1 MESLDQIRGSV
12 KWVFAATA
20 PANLAGLDCQAK
32 RRVFGTFRAI
42 WALKSAMKPALKSA
56 LFATLL
62 VGGAL
67 LATAPVH
74 AMPEAKLVD
83 ASAKN
88 LVRAPEFPAGLTW
101 LNSDKP
107 LSVKGLRGKVVL
119 LDFWTYGCINCLHI
133 IPDLK
138 KLEAKYPNE
147 LVVIGVH
154 SAKFATESDAGNL
167 RQAVMRYGLEHPVVS
182 DKDMRIWNEYAV
194 RAWPTQVLIDPDGRI
209 VGQVA
214 GEGNYDVL
222 DENIAKTIAA
232 FGTKVDKTPL
242 KIALER
248 SKVAPTPLYFPGKV
262 AAKNG
267 RVVVSDSSH
276 NRLVVTDKA
285 GKVEATIG
293 SGEAGFKDGT
303 LANAQFFNP
312 QGIAIDG
319 DVLYVADTNNHAIRR
334 VDLNAKTV
342 TTIAGTGAQAAYRA
356 SGGVGTKADLS
367 SPWDV
372 LKMGETLYI
381 AMAGPHQ
388 IWRLDLGSKKVDVYA
403 GSGAEARRDG
413 TLGDAAFAQPSGL
426 ATDGKSLFVA
436 DSEISAIRAINF
448 ASGQVTTLAG
458 GDLFDFGDKDGR
470 GDAVRLQHPLG
481 VDYHDGAL
489 YLTDTYNSKIK
500 KLNPQ
505 TGEVTTVF
513 GGANQL
519 DEPGG
524 LAFDGATLYVAD
536 TNNSALK
543 VVDLATNSATS
554 IQLTGLS
561 APKLGALPEPV
572 AVKAGT
578 QILAPGATINLVF
591 TPILPVGY
599 HLNYEAPMK
608 IELSTTGAGVT
619 SSVAKLRGKDVKLTT
634 TVPLKADKTGKGTI
648 EVNAVI
654 AYCNDGD
661 GAVCKIDSVK
671 RSIPFE
677 IRAGGAKEIRV
688 AATLK

>member
-1 MESLDQIRGSV
+1 MSKLL
-12 KWVFAATA
+12 KTTA
-20 PANLAGLDCQAK
+20 
-32 RRVFGTFRAI
+32 I
-42 WALKSAMKPALKSA
+42 
-56 LFATLL
+56 TLL
-62 VGGAL
+62 IGGAL
-67 LATAPVH
+67 VATKPIH
-74 AMPEAKLVD
+74 AMPEALLID
-83 ASAKN
+83 APAQKN

-107 LSVKGLRGKVVL
+107 LSIKGLRGKVVL

-194 RAWPTQVLIDPDGRI
+194 RAWPTQVLIDPEGRVI
-209 VGQVA
+209 GSVA

-222 DENIAKTIAA
+222 DENIAKTIQA
-232 FGTKVDKTPL
+232 FGNRVDRTPL
-242 KIALER
+242 KMALER

-262 AAKNG
+262 AAQNG
-267 RVVVSDSSH
+267 RVVVADSSH
-276 NRLVVTDKA
+276 NRLVVSDKNGEVKA
-285 GKVEATIG
+285 IIG
-293 SGEAGFKDGT
+293 SGEAGLKDGDFKT
-303 LANAQFFNP
+303 AQFFNP

-319 DVLYVADTNNHAIRR
+319 DILYIADTNNHALRR
-334 VDLNAKTV
+334 IDLKAKTV
-342 TTIAGTGAQAAYRA
+342 TTIAGTGKQAPYRA
-356 SGGVGTKADLS
+356 SGGMGTNAALS

-372 LKMGETLYI
+372 LKMGDTIYI

-388 IWRLDLGSKKVDVYA
+388 IWRMDLASKKVDVFA
-403 GSGAEARRDG
+403 GSGAEARVDG
-413 TLGDAAFAQPSGL
+413 PLKNAAFAQPSGL
-426 ATDGKSLFVA
+426 ASDGKSLFVA
-436 DSEISAIRAINF
+436 DSEISAIRAIDF

-481 VDYHDGAL
+481 VDFHDGAL

-500 KLNPQ
+500 RLNPQ
-505 TGEVTTVF
+505 TGEVVTVF
-513 GGANQL
+513 GGQGQL

-524 LAFDGATLYVAD
+524 LAFDNGTLYVAD
-536 TNNSALK
+536 TNDSAIK
-543 VVDLATNSATS
+543 TVDLTAKSATP
-554 IQLTGLS
+554 LKFVGLS
-561 APKLGALPEPV
+561 APRLGALPEQI

-578 QILAPGATINLVF
+578 QILAPGATVNLIF
-591 TPILPVGY
+591 TPQIPKGY

-634 TVPLKADKTGKGTI
+634 MVPLKVAASGTGTI

-671 RSIPFE
+671 QSIPFE
-677 IRAGGAKEIRV
+677 IRAGGAKEV
-688 AATLK
+688 KVTATLK

>member
-1 MESLDQIRGSV
+1 MI
-12 KWVFAATA
+12 
-20 PANLAGLDCQAK
+20 
-32 RRVFGTFRAI
+32 
-42 WALKSAMKPALKSA
+42 
-56 LFATLL
+56 

-67 LATAPVH
+67 LATQPTF
-74 AMPEAKLVD
+74 AMPEATLIQ
-83 ASAKN
+83 APAQRN
-88 LVRAPEFPAGLTW
+88 LVRAPEFPSGLTW
-101 LNSDKP
+101 LNTDKP
-107 LSVKGLRGKVVL
+107 LSIKGLRGKVVL

-138 KLEAKYPNE
+138 KLEAKYPDE

-182 DKDMRIWNEYAV
+182 DQDMRIWQEYAV

-222 DENIAKTIAA
+222 DENIARTIKE
-232 FGTKVDKTPL
+232 FGPRVDKTPIA
-242 KIALER
+242 IALER

-267 RVVVSDSSH
+267 RVVVADSSH
-276 NRLVVTDKA
+276 NRLVVSDKS
-285 GKVEATIG
+285 GQVEAVIG
-293 SGEAGFKDGT
+293 SGEAGLKDGDF
-303 LANAQFFNP
+303 AGAQFFNP

-319 DVLYVADTNNHAIRR
+319 DILYVADTNNHAIRR
-334 VDLNAKTV
+334 VDLGAKTV
-342 TTIAGTGAQAAYRA
+342 TTIAGTGGQAPYRA
-356 SGGVGTKADLS
+356 SGGVGTKAALS

-372 LKMGETLYI
+372 LKMGDTLYM

-388 IWRLDLGSKKVDVYA
+388 IWRMDLGTQKVDVFA

-413 TLGDAAFAQPSGL
+413 PRLDAAFAQPSGL
-426 ATDGKSLFVA
+426 ASDGKSLFVA
-436 DSEISAIRAINF
+436 DSEISAIRAIDLK
-448 ASGQVTTLAG
+448 SGAVTTLAG
-458 GDLFDFGDKDGR
+458 GDLFDFGDRDGR

-481 VDYHDGAL
+481 VDFHNGAL

-500 KLNPQ
+500 RLNPQ
-505 TGEVTTVF
+505 TGEVVTVF
-513 GGANQL
+513 GGADQL

-524 LAFDGATLYVAD
+524 LAFDGGTLYVAD
-536 TNNSALK
+536 TNGSAIK
-543 VVDLATNSATS
+543 TVDLASKKATPLKL
-554 IQLTGLS
+554 IGLS
-561 APKLGALPEPV
+561 APKLGALPEQV
-572 AVKAGT
+572 AAKAGT
-578 QILAPGATINLVF
+578 QILAPGAPVNLVF
-591 TPILPVGY
+591 VPTLPKGF
-599 HLNYEAPMK
+599 HLNYKAPMK

-619 SSVAKLRGKDVKLTT
+619 PSVAKLRGKDVKPTT
-634 TVPLKADKTGKGTI
+634 TIPLAVAKSGKGTI

-671 RSIPFE
+671 QSIPFE
-677 IRAGGAKEIRV
+677 IRAGGAREIRV
-688 AATLK
+688 SATLK

>member
-1 MESLDQIRGSV
+1 MPEVSPV
-12 KWVFAATA
+12 AA
-20 PANLAGLDCQAK
+20 PAQ
-32 RRVFGTFRAI
+32 
-42 WALKSAMKPALKSA
+42 
-56 LFATLL
+56 
-62 VGGAL
+62 
-67 LATAPVH
+67 
-74 AMPEAKLVD
+74 
-83 ASAKN
+83 KN

-101 LNSDKP
+101 LNTDKP
-107 LSVKGLRGKVVL
+107 LSIKGLRGKVVL

-154 SAKFATESDAGNL
+154 SAKFATEGDAGNL

-182 DKDMRIWNEYAV
+182 DKELRIWNEYAV

-222 DENIAKTIAA
+222 DNNIARTIQE
-232 FGTKVDKTPL
+232 FGNRLDRTPL
-242 KIALER
+242 KVALER

-262 AAKNG
+262 AAENG
-267 RVVVSDSSH
+267 RVVVADSSH
-276 NRLVVTDKA
+276 NRLVVADKS
-285 GKVEATIG
+285 GNVTATIG
-293 SGEAGFKDGT
+293 SGEAGLKDGDF
-303 LANAQFFNP
+303 ANAQFFNP
-312 QGIAIDG
+312 QGVAIDG
-319 DVLYVADTNNHAIRR
+319 DVLYIADTNNHAIRR

-342 TTIAGTGAQAAYRA
+342 TTLAGTGQQAEYRA

-372 LKMGETLYI
+372 LKMGDTLYI

-388 IWRLDLGSKKVDVYA
+388 IWRMDLKTQKVDVYA

-413 TLGDAAFAQPSGL
+413 SLREAAFAQPSGL

-481 VDYHDGAL
+481 VDFHDGAL

-500 KLNPQ
+500 RLNPQ
-505 TGEVTTVF
+505 TGEVVTVF
-513 GGANQL
+513 GGQGQL

-524 LAFDGATLYVAD
+524 LAFDGDTLYVAD
-536 TNNSALK
+536 TNDSAIK
-543 VVDLATNSATS
+543 TVNLATKSATP
-554 IQLTGLS
+554 LKLAGLS
-561 APKLGALPEPV
+561 APKLGAAPV
-572 AVKAGT
+572 EAAVKAGT
-578 QILAPGATINLVF
+578 QILAPGATVNLIF
-591 TPILPVGY
+591 TPTLPKGF

-608 IELSTTGAGVT
+608 IELSTTGAGVVPT
-619 SSVAKLRGKDVKLTT
+619 TMKLRGKDVKLTT
-634 TVPLKADKTGKGTI
+634 TIPLKVAKDGKGTI
-648 EVNAVI
+648 EMNAVI

-671 RSIPFE
+671 QSIPFE

-688 AATLK
+688 AGTLK

>member
-1 MESLDQIRGSV
+1 MNSV
-12 KWVFAATA
+12 
-20 PANLAGLDCQAK
+20 L
-32 RRVFGTFRAI
+32 R
-42 WALKSAMKPALKSA
+42 PAL
-56 LFATLL
+56 LATFL

-67 LATAPVH
+67 LAPQSVH
-74 AMPEAKLVD
+74 AMPAALLID
-83 ASAKN
+83 APAQKN
-88 LVRAPEFPAGLTW
+88 LVRAPEFTPGLTW
-101 LNSDKP
+101 LNTDKP
-107 LSVKGLRGKVVL
+107 LSIKGLRGKVVL

-182 DKDMRIWNEYAV
+182 DKEMRIWNEYAV

-232 FGTKVDKTPL
+232 FGPKVDKTPL
-242 KIALER
+242 KMALER

-262 AAKNG
+262 EARNG
-267 RVVVSDSSH
+267 RVVIADSSH
-276 NRLVVTDKA
+276 NRLVVADKT
-285 GKVEATIG
+285 GKVEAIIG
-293 SGEAGFKDGT
+293 SGEAGLKDGD
-303 LANAQFFNP
+303 LASAQFFNP

-319 DVLYVADTNNHAIRR
+319 DTLYVADTNNHAIRR

-342 TTIAGTGAQAAYRA
+342 TTVAGTGNQAAYRA
-356 SGGVGTKADLS
+356 SGGMGTQADLS

-372 LKMGETLYI
+372 LKMGDTLYV

-388 IWRLDLGSKKVDVYA
+388 IWRLNLATQKVDVYA

-413 TLGDAAFAQPSGL
+413 ALKDAAFAQPSGL
-426 ATDGKSLFVA
+426 ATDGTTLFVA

-481 VDYHDGAL
+481 LDFHEGAL

-505 TGEVTTVF
+505 TGEVVTVF
-513 GGANQL
+513 GGDNQL

-524 LAFDGATLYVAD
+524 LAFDGDTLYVAD
-536 TNNSALK
+536 TNNS
-543 VVDLATNSATS
+543 VITTVDLTS
-554 IQLTGLS
+554 NKAMPLKLAGLN
-561 APKLGALPEPV
+561 APKLGAAPV
-572 AVKAGT
+572 EIAVKAGT
-578 QILAPGATINLVF
+578 QILAPGATINLIF
-591 TPILPVGY
+591 TPTLPKGY
-599 HLNYEAPMK
+599 HLNYEAPIK

-634 TVPLKADKTGKGTI
+634 TVPLKAGAEGQGTI